1 MAKKP
6 KKTLL
11 YDSPE
16 DRRQRTTTYSYTRQ
30 QDQKR
35 AYESASASPAEK
47 SQADAERRKRE
58 KRPRQRTLKTVGAP
72 NKVERAGDQA
82 RLADIQRRQAEEE
95 ARRRERLGK
104 RPSVGMG
111 PAQGTTGG
119 GLGMLTQRDR
129 SKPKKMNMGGAVM
142 KARGGTIKGVF

>member
-1 MAKKP
+1 MEKKP

-16 DRRQRTTTYSYTRQ
+16 DRRQRTTTYSYTALE
-30 QDQKR
+30 DQKR
-35 AYESASASPAEK
+35 AYESASGSPAEK
-47 SQADAERRKRE
+47 RQADAERRERE
-58 KRPRQRTLKTVGAP
+58 KRPRRKTPRPVGAP
-72 NKVERAGDQA
+72 SKVERASDQA

-95 ARRRERLGK
+95 ARRKERSGR
-104 RPSVGMG
+104 RPSIGMG

-129 SKPKKMNMGGAVM
+129 SKPKKMNMGGVM
-142 KARGGTIKGVF
+142 RSRGGTFKGVF